1 MPSTHNI
8 SQNKITKAII
18 AYLEIVGN
26 PLSPERKSSLE
37 KGLCFGFSVV
47 HAYMAAKGR
56 SVWWKNVLEMISQWD
71 TERNSLDSL
80 PSNVPEAF
88 SLKKCYGGQE
98 RGITYRNLIDLVT
111 NYVLYN
117 QGTEATS
124 EVSGIEQHT
133 FLKPNGL
140 FCSEEGGIQ
149 SYLCY
154 IGCFDKVKLQS
165 LLRKIKD
172 SSPFEGMITISNSD
186 HRCSFRY
193 DTEFKHWCFYDP
205 NYPDG
210 EHSFDAKDDLI
221 SEINEKLGK
230 NLVVTLSG
238 FKTMPNALSY
248 HYTEFYADTVGG
260 LYDQTALYEIAQYAP
275 DQLTGVMALA
285 ERHKNIREAVAAAL
299 KTPTQ
304 EGRTALHMIAQ
315 CAPDKL
321 AAVMTLAERDENIRK
336 AVAAALK
343 TPHQEG
349 WTALHVI
356 ARCAPDQLAA
366 VMALAKDQNIREA
379 VATALKTQNQ
389 EGWTALH
396 VIARYAPDQ
405 LAAVMTLA
413 KDHQNIRKAV
423 AAALKTQNEAGWTV
437 LHMISHYCAKQLTLF
452 YSLAKYPCVANA
464 LLNTFNLRINRY
476 NGYNGRPLALD
487 APSTTLEFTDYYTRK
502 MYRPPVSLSPL
513 SFFSAKCGNG
523 AVTIFSLPIWIVF
536 AYRSL
541 LTKHSTGSTNDATS
555 ARLSRISD
563 DFFLGLTIW
572 AKRLPANPHNASLQ
586 SGLVKVTPMSSAT
599 TQARS
604 YLGCPKPL

>member
-1 MPSTHNI
+1 MPSTHDI
-8 SQNKITKAII
+8 SQYKITKAII
-18 AYLEIVGN
+18 AYLKIVGN
-26 PLSPERKSSLE
+26 QPLSPERKSSLE

-343 TPHQEG
+343 TQNQEG

-366 VMALAKDQNIREA
+366 VMALAKDQNIRKA
-379 VATALKTQNQ
+379 VATALKTQN
-389 EGWTALH
+389 E
-396 VIARYAPDQ
+396 
-405 LAAVMTLA
+405 
-413 KDHQNIRKAV
+413 
-423 AAALKTQNEAGWTV
+423 EGWTV

-464 LLNTFNLRINRY
+464 LLNTFNLRIKLY
-476 NGYNGRPLALD
+476 DGRPLALR
-487 APSTTLEFTDYYTRK
+487 APSTTLEFINYYTHQ
-502 MYRPPVSLSPL
+502 MYRPPVSLSPI

-536 AYRSL
+536 ACRSL
-541 LTKHSTGSTNDATS
+541 LTKNSTGSTNDATP

-563 DFFLGLTIW
+563 HFFLGLKIW
-572 AKRLPANPHNASLQ
+572 AKHSPANPHNASLQ
-586 SGLVKVTPMSSAT
+586 SG
-599 TQARS
+599 
-604 YLGCPKPL
+604 